1 MIYLD
6 NSATTKPNEPFRAL
20 FYQMPHS
27 FSRFFLIVAK
37 KRGV

>member
-1 MIYLD
+1 MRAYF
-6 NSATTKPNEPFRAL
+6 NKSALNEPFRAL
-20 FYQMPHS
+20 FYQMLHS